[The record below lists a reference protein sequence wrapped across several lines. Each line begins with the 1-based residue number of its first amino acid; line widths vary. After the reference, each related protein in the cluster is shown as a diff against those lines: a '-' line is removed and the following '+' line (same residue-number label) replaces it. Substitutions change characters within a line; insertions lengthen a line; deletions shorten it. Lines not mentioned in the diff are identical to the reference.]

1 MSGLSHGT
9 EYAFLVRNN
18 STFDK
23 QPKRPINTRQP
34 HYKAWHCAGT
44 LKIVD
49 GMHSEGG
56 CEGGEEC
63 QSRRSNNPSKN
74 WGDAWYSKDG
84 KTWTEYKTSTTW
96 KARHEHSAY
105 VLGGKLWIAGGHAR
119 PLSSEVWSLELPDGW
134 PASR

>member
-1 MSGLSHGT
+1 MFVFGGGNYVPEYEAFNDVWSSTDGVHWTRVT
-9 EYAFLVRNN
+9 EKA
-18 STFDK
+18 
-23 QPKRPINTRQP
+23 
-34 HYKAWHCAGT
+34 AWHPRLWFT
-44 LKIVD
+44 SVVYRNRMWVL
-49 GMHSEGG
+49 GG
-56 CEGGEEC
+56 W
-63 QSRRSNNPSKN
+63 SNNPSKN

-105 VLGGKLWIAGGHAR
+105 VLGGKLWIAGGRAR